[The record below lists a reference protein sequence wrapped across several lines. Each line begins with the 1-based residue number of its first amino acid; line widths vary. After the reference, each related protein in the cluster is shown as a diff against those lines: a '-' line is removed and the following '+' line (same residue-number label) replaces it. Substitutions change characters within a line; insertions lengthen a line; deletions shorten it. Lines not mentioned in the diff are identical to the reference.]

1 MKVVCYG
8 EVLIDFLNVKGNLFE
23 ANPGGAPANV
33 AAAVAKFGGKSCL
46 ISQVGN
52 DMFGKMIIDSLSACG
67 VDISNIKM
75 TDEYFTTLAFVKL
88 DSRGERSFSFS
99 RKHGAD
105 VYLKVEDIDV
115 NVIKSAN
122 IFHFGS
128 LSMTYEQNKRLT
140 FELLKIARQS
150 GSTISYDPNFRSSLW
165 ESQKKAL
172 DTMIEP
178 IENGFIDILKMSE
191 EEVLLYDNDA
201 NSFYNKIKDKV
212 KIFIVTYGA
221 RGSQVFFKGNSY
233 FVDTIDIDVVD
244 TTGCGDC
251 FVGMVLYEISKL
263 LPIENISEDDIIRIV
278 RKANIAG
285 SLCATKKGAIPA
297 IPTYGEVLKIFESFK
312 L

>member
-1 MKVVCYG
+1 MSKIVCYG
-8 EVLIDFLNVKGNLFE
+8 EVLIDFLNIQDNLFE

-52 DMFGKMIIDSLSACG
+52 DIFGQMIIDSLSTCG

-115 NVIKSAN
+115 NVIKSAD

-128 LSMTYEQNKRLT
+128 LSMTYEQNKSTT

-150 GSTISYDPNFRSSLW
+150 GSTISYDPNYRSSLW
-165 ESQKKAL
+165 ESKKNAL
-172 DTMIEP
+172 ATMIEP
-178 IENGFIDILKMSE
+178 VERGFVDILKMSE

-201 NSFYNKIKDKV
+201 NSFYNKIKNKV
-212 KIFIVTYGA
+212 KIFFVTYGA

-233 FVDTIDIDVVD
+233 FVDTIDVNVVD

-297 IPTYGEVLKIFESFK
+297 IPTYSEVLKIFESLK
-312 L
+312 